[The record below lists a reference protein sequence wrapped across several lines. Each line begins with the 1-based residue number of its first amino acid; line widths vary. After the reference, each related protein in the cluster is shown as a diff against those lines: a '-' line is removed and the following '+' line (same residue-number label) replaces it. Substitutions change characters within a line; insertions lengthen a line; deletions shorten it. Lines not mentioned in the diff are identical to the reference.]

1 MLFRT
6 LAPTYNKFHKIV
18 SSEESSGNDVGC
30 QFQIPGPQPEY
41 YNSTCEK
48 FLCCV
53 PNQLF
58 SCAFCSFVYTKREI
72 ISDIA
77 VFIQYFS
84 GFICKKLTLFVYV
97 TNLAITW
104 LVFFSFFSVLAD
116 AYFYFDNNFEF
127 ICHKFQNLFAI
138 VIVIVIFIFLYIMFK
153 NVFFLCCSCFTY
165 FSQPGLS
172 RGRNPIR
179 IYLTD
184 FSNL

>member
-1 MLFRT
+1 MLDVSFKYLGPNLNITIRLAKNFCAVFRISSLVAHFAVSYTQNVKLFQT
-6 LAPTYNKFHKIV
+6 LLSLFNI
-18 SSEESSGNDVGC
+18 
-30 QFQIPGPQPEY
+30 FQ
-41 YNSTCEK
+41 
-48 FLCCV
+48 V
-53 PNQLF
+53 
-58 SCAFCSFVYTKREI
+58 SFVN
-72 ISDIA
+72 
-77 VFIQYFS
+77 
-84 GFICKKLTLFVYV
+84 KKLTLFVYV